1 MCSGPSIVFTAGV
14 QNISGSDPLVFL
26 RLTVADSK
34 RDSRMKNQSA
44 SIDAS
49 GPAGFFYRQ
58 RTPQEKKAGGL
69 GLNKRNRGYPADF
82 EFIERPLSSHS
93 ILGTVLK
100 TPLAT
105 TEK

>member
-26 RLTVADSK
+26 RPTVADSK

-49 GPAGFFYRQ
+49 GSAGVFYRQ
-58 RTPQEKKAGGL
+58 RTPQEKSRRVGAKQAEPGV
-69 GLNKRNRGYPADF
+69 
-82 EFIERPLSSHS
+82 SS
-93 ILGTVLK
+93 GF
-100 TPLAT
+100 
-105 TEK
+105 